1 MFDPKLIASQAPT
14 GRAYELLADGTAF
27 GGYTILRCLAYDM
40 LGSLY
45 LAQNNQTNQRECL
58 FVFPSM
64 VAQDKDFHDRF
75 IIQSKKLCALHHPNV
90 LNFIRP
96 QIIQNS
102 YCLVGEPFEGLSLP
116 DHLMVLTGSQLSVAE
131 GPQATNIP
139 PSQVTPIL
147 EQALTALAFAHENK
161 VLHLNLSPTKILR
174 SAFGEVKLYGFHFL
188 AILGQELFEVLV
200 SAGIPP
206 LTLDPNRP
214 YLGTTDILSP
224 EARLRQPLEY
234 RSDLY
239 AIGVDTHWLLTG
251 RKPTSPYQPPS
262 QIIPHSDVGWDAF
275 IIRSLQRNLDDRYP
289 SAASMLAD
297 LRNLAQLAPIVQSTP
312 LELLLPTETAATP
325 DPKYKKKDSKGLL
338 IRKTKP
344 VKPPRKA
351 RKPLGKLQRLLL
363 IAVPAVLA
371 IGLGAFLYVF
381 LMTSDTD
388 DADTADQA
396 TVWRAKPGQTPR
408 LRLTISP
415 RNAKVTI
422 NPGHIDFDTADGELP
437 LNIVPG
443 EFSIE
448 VESPQHASQRLV
460 YTVTNEPDHLFINL
474 DPAWAQVDFET
485 VPGATI
491 RAIPDHGEPVYL
503 GVAPEDGVLHATRGL
518 VQGNYT
524 FEASKDSYQTVQL
537 KGQSLEFAKSY
548 RVELKPVAEPSTL
561 TLISE
566 PPGATVRLGDRVLGQ
581 TPLTTHDI
589 PVDTDVTLT
598 LEQPGYHP
606 VQRTIHATPNEIEQI
621 DLGSLSAKTGLLT
634 LGFTLGGRPPTPEEL
649 RDTQITI
656 NNQAY
661 PASLRSLPNI
671 LEGGYHIVFEHPDY
685 FPADQTIAIHDG
697 QTTNVT
703 PDLQPR
709 PARLLIHPN
718 PVAPITVLL
727 AGQPLPQSPDGSYP
741 LPPGQTTK
749 VVVQAQNYAGAER
762 QFKLGPNEEETWDVP
777 LQVIPG
783 PQSGQNYT
791 TPYLGLV
798 LNWIAPGNFSM
809 GSPGAEPERNPSEG
823 PMTNVIVPVG
833 FWAGVYEVTQAE
845 YLAVTG
851 TNPSEYGHSA
861 PDAGRYPVE
870 NVSWNQAVEFTHE
883 LNEREQAAGRVP
895 AGYEYR
901 LPTEAEWEYFARA
914 GTTTPFSFGDHADQT
929 NGNFLG
935 TYPRA
940 SGSDVTSLNNS
951 TGTKPVGSYPPNPWG
966 LYDIYGNVREWVL
979 DVYKYR
985 LPGGT
990 ITVPSPATGDADA
1003 RRAFRGGGWSDYA
1016 ADSRSAWRDD
1026 GAHPDTVSNAIG
1038 FRIVLA
1044 PKIPG
1049 AHN

>member
-14 GRAYELLADGTAF
+14 GRAYELLADGAAF
-27 GGYTILRCLAYDM
+27 GGYSIVRCLAYDM
-40 LGSLY
+40 LGTLY
-45 LAQNNQTNQRECL
+45 LAQNNQTNQRETL

-64 VAQDKDFHDRF
+64 VAQDKEFNDRF
-75 IIQSKKLCALHHPNV
+75 ILQSKKLCSLHHPNL

-96 QIIQNS
+96 QIINNS

-131 GPQATNIP
+131 GPQAINLP

-147 EQALTALAFAHENK
+147 EQALTALAFAHESK

-206 LTLDPNRP
+206 LKLDPNRP

-224 EARLRQPLEY
+224 EARLRQTLEY

-262 QIIPHSDVGWDAF
+262 QIIPHSDAGWDAF

-289 SAASMLAD
+289 SAVAMLAD

-312 LELLLPTETAATP
+312 LELLLPTETAPAP
-325 DPKYKKKDSKGLL
+325 ESKPKKKDKAL

-351 RKPLGKLQRLLL
+351 RKPLSKLQRLLL
-363 IAVPAVLA
+363 IAIPAVLA

-381 LMTSDTD
+381 LMTSDSD
-388 DADTADQA
+388 DDGDTTQQA
-396 TVWRAKPGQTPR
+396 GAWRAKPGQTPR

-422 NPGHIDFDTADGELP
+422 NPGQSTFQTADGELP

-443 EFSIE
+443 QYSIE
-448 VESPQHASQRLV
+448 VESPQHASQRLI
-460 YTVTNEPDHLFINL
+460 YTATKDPDHLFINL
-474 DPAWAQVDFET
+474 DPAWSQVDFAS

-491 RAIPDHGEPVYL
+491 RAIPEHGQPVYL
-503 GVAPEDGVLHATRGL
+503 GVTPEDGILHATRGL

-524 FEASKDSYQTVQL
+524 FEASKDSYETVQL
-537 KGQSLEFAKSY
+537 KDQKLEYAKSY

-561 TLISE
+561 TLTSD
-566 PPGATVRLGDRVLGQ
+566 PPGATVRLGDHILGQ

-589 PVDTDVTLT
+589 PVDEDVTVT
-598 LEQPGYHP
+598 LEQSGYRP
-606 VQRTIHATPNEIEQI
+606 VQRTIHVKPNETQLI
-621 DLGSLSAKTGLLT
+621 DFGSLSAKTGLLT
-634 LGFTLGGRPPTPEEL
+634 LGFTLGGHAPTPEEL
-649 RDTQITI
+649 RDTQINI

-661 PASLRSLPNI
+661 PGSLRRLPNI
-671 LEGGYHIVFEHPDY
+671 LEGGYHIVFENPDY
-685 FPADQTIAIHDG
+685 FPADQNITIKDG
-697 QTTNVT
+697 QTINVA
-703 PDLQPR
+703 PDLPPR
-709 PARLLIHPN
+709 PARLVIHPT
-718 PVAPITVLL
+718 PATPLTVMLN
-727 AGQPLPQSPDGSYP
+727 GQPLAQSSDGSYP
-741 LPPGQTTK
+741 LPPGQAAK
-749 VVVQAQNYAGAER
+749 IVVTAQNFAGAER

-791 TPYLGLV
+791 TPYLGLA
-798 LNWIAPGNFSM
+798 LHWIAPGNFSM
-809 GSPGAEPERNPSEG
+809 GSPGAESERKPSEG

-833 FWAGVYEVTQAE
+833 FWAGIYEVTQAE
-845 YLAVTG
+845 YRSVTG
-851 TNPSEYGHSA
+851 ANPSEFGHSS

-870 NVSWNQAVEFTHE
+870 NVSWTQAVEFTHL

-914 GTTTPFSFGDHADQT
+914 GTTTAFSFGDHADQS
-929 NGNFLG
+929 NGNFRG
-935 TYPRA
+935 AYPRA
-940 SGSDVTSLNNS
+940 SGSEVTSLDTTTS
-951 TGTKPVGSYPPNPWG
+951 TKPVGSYPPNPWG
-966 LYDIYGNVREWVL
+966 LYDIHGNVREWVL

-990 ITVPSPATGDADA
+990 ITVPAPATGEADA

-1026 GAHPDTVSNAIG
+1026 GARPDTVSNAIG
-1038 FRIVLA
+1038 FRVVLA

-1049 AHN
+1049 ANP